1 MEKYFT
7 FVEHKDADLHLSD
20 ALIAVMLSKKHNKNT
35 KEYIIENMNYKHND
49 IYIDWLLLF
58 IDNIY
63 KYGYTVTKNEYINNP
78 DKKWLG
84 KNTNEILISFEEMKL
99 ID

>member
-7 FVEHKDADLHLSD
+7 FIDNKNTSSHLSD

-49 IYIDWLLLF
+49 VYLNWLLLF

-63 KYGYTVTKNEYINNP
+63 KHGYTVTKYEYIKREFPYKEIP
-78 DKKWLG
+78 D
-84 KNTNEILISFEEMKL
+84 FL
-99 ID
+99 IDFEAIKL